1 MGPARAQ
8 HHALMK
14 KRKRRPLSDSA
25 AAIRKRRER
34 RRRDAGVRLANI
46 EVNFERAI
54 EALKRRDGLSEI
66 QAEGITWA
74 QVEREMQLLADD
86 WLRQWVK

>member
-1 MGPARAQ
+1 
-8 HHALMK
+8 
-14 KRKRRPLSDSA
+14 
-25 AAIRKRRER
+25 
-34 RRRDAGVRLANI
+34 VRIANI